1 MNTASDSISVTGFSD
16 DEFGIL
22 EGLKEMA
29 LGERTP
35 PQPEAK
41 DKDAEKKEFDD
52 KELLCIYDSL
62 ITTNSYVESSSI
74 SKTVK
79 VAWRS
84 RTLGEANTIA
94 RLIDSAG
101 FNTIL
106 SVQNHTNTMNMATS
120 LVMFNGKDFSK
131 ASLADKKTFVEC
143 LPEIIIVKLSESLR
157 KFDYKLSK
165 ATEVGEANF

>member
-1 MNTASDSISVTGFSD
+1 MNTANDNISITGFND

-22 EGLKEMA
+22 EDLKTLA
-29 LGERTP
+29 LGEQPTP
-35 PQPEAK
+35 KEDASS
-41 DKDAEKKEFDD
+41 KDAEKKEFDD
-52 KELLCIYDSL
+52 KELLYIYDSL
-62 ITTNSYVESSSI
+62 ITTNTYVETSNI
-74 SKTVK
+74 SKSVK

-131 ASLADKKTFVEC
+131 MSLADKKSFVEC

>member
-1 MNTASDSISVTGFSD
+1 MTSSNDDVSVSGFSD

-22 EGLKEMA
+22 EDLKSLA
-29 LGERTP
+29 LGEATP
-35 PQPEAK
+35 AAK
-41 DKDAEKKEFDD
+41 EEPTADQKKEFDD
-52 KELLCIYDSL
+52 KELLYIYDSL
-62 ITTNSYVESSSI
+62 ITTNTYVESSSI

-84 RTLGEANTIA
+84 RTLKEANAIA

-120 LVMFNGKDFSK
+120 LVMFNGRDFSK
-131 ASLADKKTFVEC
+131 ASLADKKSFVEC

-157 KFDYKLSK
+157 KFDYKLSQ